1 MGRRSGQRSEG
12 PALLW
17 APLAP
22 KPRAADPAHVS
33 AIDPRERVGAGPGG
47 TGLASVE
54 QLEEDEMT
62 DVKQGEVLVIWEDS
76 AGLLHIRNRGDTVR
90 RAKAWCRANGD
101 AFDFEDVDEVDNA
114 SVLIVEVKAVTRP
127 QLTVVVDFGG
137 EGEKAAEPHIADPH
151 DLEVRESG
159 VSKAVIDALTVRV

>member
-1 MGRRSGQRSEG
+1 MGRRPEQRSEG

-54 QLEEDEMT
+54 QLEEDAMK
-62 DVKQGEVLVIWEDS
+62 DVKQGQVLVLWKDTE
-76 AGLLHIRNRGDTVR
+76 GVLHIKHQVDTVR

-101 AFDFEDVDEVDNA
+101 AFDIEDSDELTGA

-127 QLTVVVDFGG
+127 RLTIEVDFGG
-137 EGEKAAEPHIADPH
+137 EGEAEPTAEAPAAE
-151 DLEVRESG
+151 V
-159 VSKAVIDALTVRV
+159 V